1 MNIIDI
7 SKYIKIMANQPNV
20 YFYVEKSPSA
30 LTALLKIANEKY
42 YLANPNLILL
52 RIQQIQET
60 GQEPTDT
67 VHAVPNDRLAG
78 KVLLGDGFSCVEA
91 LDVFDFDLLF
101 HVESAMFQI
110 KTIGYVSMRFSLKV
124 FT

>member
-1 MNIIDI
+1 MKNIDI

-20 YFYVEKSPSA
+20 YFYVEKSPAA
-30 LTALLKIANEKY
+30 LTSLLKIASEKY

-52 RIQQIQET
+52 RIKQIQET

-67 VHAVPNDRLAG
+67 VHTVPNDLLAG
-78 KVLLGDGFSCVEA
+78 KLLLGDRYRDVEP
-91 LDVFDFDLLF
+91 LDTIDFDLLF
-101 HVESAMFQI
+101 HVESAMFQF
-110 KTIGYVSMRFSLKV
+110 KTIGYVSLRFNLKV